1 MKKVIIVPIVIKAII
16 AVLFFYAIGHQPY
29 SYYQFI
35 KFAAFV
41 GFGVL
46 IAIYKEKY
54 FIEALI
60 AAIGVMFFNPFYKVS
75 FKRDTWQDIDLY
87 IAIGCA
93 AWILADIVK
102 IFVILRHESKKAKEG
117 AA

>member
-16 AVLFFYAIGHQPY
+16 AVLFFCAIGYQPY

-46 IAIYKEKY
+46 IAIYKDEY
-54 FIEALI
+54 YIEAVI
-60 AAIGVMFFNPFYKVS
+60 AAIGVMLFNPFYKVS
-75 FKRDTWQDIDLY
+75 FKRDTWQEIDY
-87 IAIGCA
+87 WIAISCA
-93 AWILADIVK
+93 VWILADIVK
-102 IFVILRHESKKAKEG
+102 IFVLLRHEDKKAKE
-117 AA
+117 